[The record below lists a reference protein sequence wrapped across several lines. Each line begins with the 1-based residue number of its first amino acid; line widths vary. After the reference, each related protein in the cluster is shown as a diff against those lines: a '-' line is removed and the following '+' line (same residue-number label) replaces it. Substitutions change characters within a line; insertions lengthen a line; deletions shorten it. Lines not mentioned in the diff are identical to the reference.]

1 MTMSGV
7 SSQVYLDSFSGL
19 IHEVTKEMEENDS
32 ERSLTN
38 LCSVLMFSYLSEA
51 TQCKTSLRGHIKR
64 PDN

>member
-1 MTMSGV
+1 MSGV

-19 IHEVTKEMEENDS
+19 IHEVTKEMKEYDN
-32 ERSLTN
+32 ERNLTI

-51 TQCKTSLRGHIKR
+51 TQYKTGLRGHIKR